1 VQYQQSAMMCDELR
15 QSFAFFPRRPEPRI
29 WISKPSESSVN
40 EFIRGRSLHS
50 GALSIERPAKYELR
64 RTIVFSSNSS
74 QPMVDERR
82 FSNSA
87 PGNNCNNIDLL
98 VGPCIVQESNVLFT
112 TKDLASS
119 NGQSSY

>member
-1 VQYQQSAMMCDELR
+1 MRDQLR
-15 QSFAFFPRRPEPRI
+15 QSLSLLPRRPKPWI
-29 WISKPSESSVN
+29 WISKPPQSGIKKFIGRRSVAA
-40 EFIRGRSLHS
+40 

-87 PGNNCNNIDLL
+87 PGNDCNNIDPLA
-98 VGPCIVQESNVLFT
+98 GPCIIQKSDILLSPENLTSCN
-112 TKDLASS
+112 
-119 NGQSSY
+119 